1 MIIEYKE
8 NRFCPGKE
16 HYINFLV
23 LKNLCRVLKN
33 RNLFVKFRCTIGSNT
48 LNKMSQPYLSLMTPI
63 LGRYISRISR
73 ESPFGN
79 CGSINDILCTIASGT
94 LLKVDLESEEN
105 IQKNITATTN
115 ILIHFLLE
123 KNLGSIKEAE
133 KIGEEVFNLTCEG
146 LFGKGF
152 KDLTTLPEMD
162 KAQLEKIKAMSLHI
176 EPFMD
181 VFDEELPTEE
191 QPF

>member
-8 NRFCPGKE
+8 NRFCPEKE

-23 LKNLCRVLKN
+23 FKNLCRVLKN
-33 RNLFVKFRCTIGSNT
+33 RNLFVKFRCAIGSNT
-48 LNKMSQPYLSLMTPI
+48 LNKMSQPYINLMAPI
-63 LGRYISRISR
+63 MDRYISRIRR

-79 CGSINDILCTIASGT
+79 CGSINDILCTIASIT
-94 LLKVDLESEEN
+94 LFKVDLESEES

-146 LFGKGF
+146 LFGKEF
-152 KDLTTLPEMD
+152 KDLTTPPEMD
-162 KAQLEKIKAMSLHI
+162 KAQLEKIKAMGIPI

-181 VFDEELPTEE
+181 MFDAESPIGERL
-191 QPF
+191 F